1 MLWNKFD
8 ITEIG
13 ITAFTDCHMGARF
26 MSEFSVFFVMAG
38 WIVEMLF
45 MLFFAYIALQ
55 WIEHSWVRSR
65 LAHGCSNDQSFMH
78 PLTIP
83 FILKQYVQIKQL

>member
-1 MLWNKFD
+1 
-8 ITEIG
+8 
-13 ITAFTDCHMGARF
+13 MGARF

-55 WIEHSWVRSR
+55 
-65 LAHGCSNDQSFMH
+65 
-78 PLTIP
+78 
-83 FILKQYVQIKQL
+83 